1 MSKPITKINT
11 ENGSTTSQRAPVIA
25 VMGHIDHGKSSLL
38 DYIRKANV
46 TAKEAGGITQHV
58 SAYEVVHKAP
68 DGKEHKITFLDT
80 PGHEAFQALRMRG
93 VQIADIA
100 ILVVS
105 AGDGVKPQTLDAL
118 KCILEAKI
126 PYIVAINKIDLQD
139 ANIERTKQSLAEN
152 EIFIEGYGGDIPVV
166 AISAKTG
173 AGVPE
178 LLDMMILVSELSELT
193 GTHDASG
200 EGIVLESH
208 LDPKKGIA
216 STLVISNGTVRA
228 GMFVVAGESSAPVR
242 IMEDFTGKN
251 ISEATFSSPVC
262 IIGWDSLPVVGA
274 PFKTFDT
281 RKEAES
287 FVLAEKIKVSEKN
300 LQKNSK
306 NSAQRGIAGRNKVL
320 GENSPVIIPLI
331 LKADKGG
338 SLEAL
343 MHKIEHLKNDQVEFT
358 VIQNGIGAI
367 NESDVK
373 LALGNSNSILV
384 GFHSKADARAVN
396 LAERAGLKI
405 ELFDIIYKLLE
416 YLEGLLNERKP
427 HVSVEESTG
436 KARVAKIFSVTKD
449 KQVVGGKVET
459 GAISVG
465 ASVKILRRDVEIGI
479 GKIKELQK
487 QKEKV
492 SEVLEGVEFGALI
505 ESKIEL
511 APGDRIE
518 SVRIVEKQI

>member
-1 MSKPITKINT
+1 MSSKITEKQPK
-11 ENGSTTSQRAPVIA
+11 NGSKSLRAPVIA

-38 DYIRKANV
+38 DYIRKTNV
-46 TAKEAGGITQHV
+46 IAGEAGGITQHV

-126 PYIVAINKIDLQD
+126 PYIVAINKIDLPD
-139 ANIERTKQSLAEN
+139 ANVDRTKQSLAEN
-152 EIFIEGYGGDIPVV
+152 EIFIEGYGGDIPAVP
-166 AISAKTG
+166 ISAKTG
-173 AGVPE
+173 EGIDD
-178 LLDMMILVSELSELT
+178 LLDMMILVADIADLT
-193 GTHDASG
+193 GESGVAG

-208 LDPKKGIA
+208 LDAKKGIA
-216 STLVISNGTVRA
+216 ATLVIRTGTVSQ
-228 GMFVVAGESSAPVR
+228 GMFVVAGESSSPVR
-242 IMEDFTGKN
+242 IMENFLGKN
-251 ISEATFSSPVC
+251 IKEATFSSPIC
-262 IIGWDSLPVVGA
+262 IIGWDTLPPVGA
-274 PFKTFDT
+274 SFKTFAT

-287 FVLAEKIKVSEKN
+287 YTQNLKEKN
-300 LQKNSK
+300 ADKNAQKNSNK
-306 NSAQRGIAGRNKVL
+306 NRNVS
-320 GENSPVIIPLI
+320 ENGPVIIPLI

-338 SLEAL
+338 SLEAI
-343 MHKIEHLKNDQVEFT
+343 MHKIELLKNDQVEFA

-367 NESDVK
+367 SESDIK
-373 LALGNSNSILV
+373 LALGNPSSVVV
-384 GFHSKADARAVN
+384 GFHSKADARAVS
-396 LAERAGLKI
+396 LAERSGI
-405 ELFDIIYKLLE
+405 QIQLFDIIYKLLE
-416 YLEGLLNERKP
+416 SLELLLEERKP

-436 KARVAKIFSVTKD
+436 KAKILKIFSIEKD
-449 KQVVGGKVET
+449 KQVIGGKVES
-459 GAISVG
+459 GSMSVG
-465 ASVKILRRDVEIGI
+465 AQVKILRREAEIGT
-479 GKIKELQK
+479 GKIRGLQK

-492 SEVLEGVEFGALI
+492 GEVAEGSEFGAMI

>member
-1 MSKPITKINT
+1 MLKTLTKKNT
-11 ENGSTTSQRAPVIA
+11 ENGSTTSKRAPVIA
-25 VMGHIDHGKSSLL
+25 VMGHIDHGKSTLL
-38 DYIRKANV
+38 DYIRKTNV
-46 TAKEAGGITQHV
+46 TEKEAGGITQHV

-93 VQIADIA
+93 VKIADIA

-126 PYIVAINKIDLQD
+126 PYIVAINKIDLPD
-139 ANIERTKQSLAEN
+139 ANIEFTKQSLAEN
-152 EIFIEGYGGDIPVV
+152 EIFIEGYGGDIPAI

-173 AGVPE
+173 AGVGE
-178 LLDMMILVSELSELT
+178 LLDMMLLVSELAELKAE
-193 GTHDASG
+193 HDG
-200 EGIVLESH
+200 LCEGIVLESH
-208 LDPKKGIA
+208 LDPKKGVA
-216 STLVISNGTVRA
+216 STLIILNGTIRT
-228 GMFVVAGESSAPVR
+228 GMFVVAGESFTSVR

-251 ISEATFSSPVC
+251 ISEATFSSPIC
-262 IIGWDSLPVVGA
+262 IIGWNSLPAVGA
-274 PFKTFDT
+274 LFKTFET
-281 RKEAES
+281 RKEAEAY
-287 FVLAEKIKVSEKN
+287 VLIEKTKNLEKN

-306 NSAQRGIAGRNKVL
+306 NGITKNKTPGESGPVL
-320 GENSPVIIPLI
+320 IPLI

-343 MHKIEHLKNDQVEFT
+343 MHKIELLKNDQVEFT

-367 NESDVK
+367 SESDVK

-416 YLEGLLNERKP
+416 YLEGLLEERKP

-436 KARVAKIFSVTKD
+436 KARVAKIFSITKD
-449 KQVVGGKVET
+449 KQVIGGKVET
-459 GAISVG
+459 GAMSVG
-465 ASVKILRRDVEIGI
+465 AQVKILRRDVEVGV

-492 SEVLEGVEFGALI
+492 SEVLEGSEFGALI
-505 ESKIEL
+505 ESRIEL
-511 APGDRIE
+511 ASGDRIE